1 MFSTPDGRRKLLV
14 GCAAMAVSAM
24 SMVGCQRIIPQTA
37 VKLNSTPL
45 IVDDAMQ
52 KRDWDKSVCY
62 YGNGDT
68 VAGGTG
74 YMFQTHET
82 IPEDWRRLTDVPVA
96 TMNALLLPVGIFVNN
111 AFVNNQVYQGDI
123 VPESYTTQPPLP

>member
-1 MFSTPDGRRKLLV
+1 MTG
-14 GCAAMAVSAM
+14 MM
-24 SMVGCQRIIPQTA
+24 SGLAGCQKTIPNTA

-45 IVDDAMQ
+45 IIDDAMQ
-52 KRDWDKSVCY
+52 KRDWDKEVCY

-74 YMFQTHET
+74 YMYQTHET
-82 IPEDWRRLTDVPVA
+82 IPENWRWLADPAVA
-96 TMNALLLPVGIFVNN
+96 TMNEMLLPVGIFVTNS
-111 AFVNNQVYQGDI
+111 FSNNQVYQGEI

>member
-1 MFSTPDGRRKLLV
+1 MTA
-14 GCAAMAVSAM
+14 CI
-24 SMVGCQRIIPQTA
+24 VGCQRNIPNTA

-45 IVDDAMQ
+45 IIDDAMQ
-52 KRDWDKSVCY
+52 TRDWDKQVCY

-68 VAGGTG
+68 VAQGTG

-82 IPEDWRRLTDVPVA
+82 VPEDWRRLADPAVA
-96 TMNALLLPVGIFVNN
+96 TMNELLMPVGMFVNN
-111 AFVNNQVYQGDI
+111 AFKNDQVYQGDI